1 MNHGEPCVC
10 ARLSWRYDPDLE
22 YMSLLVFETNVGL
35 GPQEGRPKA
44 LYAFED
50 SGKRI
55 AWVRICAV
63 SVDVEWRDGQ
73 SRNHGMG
80 LLCSI

>member
-1 MNHGEPCVC
+1 M
-10 ARLSWRYDPDLE
+10 
-22 YMSLLVFETNVGL
+22 L
-35 GPQEGRPKA
+35 GPGLEGQPKA

-55 AWVRICAV
+55 AWVRICAAG
-63 SVDVEWRDGQ
+63 VDVEWRDGQ
-73 SRNHGMG
+73 SRNQGMG